1 LITPLVFSRDR
12 PAQLDLLL
20 RSLERNGSDLFDRPT
35 VLAKWSDHHF
45 YRAYEECLA
54 DHSVEFLAEYDFEA
68 QVRALAVRQPWFCA
82 LCDDNVLYRDVAA
95 FEADPLA
102 LLLADEE
109 VLCFSLRLG
118 MNTQVCY
125 PMSERQELGAMVP
138 NADALSWDW
147 RAAQGDLGYPASL
160 DGHIFRRATIARAL
174 EVAPFHNPNT
184 LEDVLVAGLR
194 YSRRRR
200 MASLFVS
207 ALVGVPLNRTAT
219 THTSNRV
226 AEIPGC
232 SPAEMNERFLA
243 GERLSLATVDP
254 ARVDGAHCE
263 FEPVWEKRGS
273 EIPKKIAA
281 GSGRSA

>member
-20 RSLERNGSDLFDRPT
+20 TSLERNGGGLFDRPT
-35 VLAKWSDHHF
+35 VLAKWTDHHF
-45 YRAYEECLA
+45 YRGYEDCLA
-54 DHSVEFLAEYDFEA
+54 DHSAEFLAEYDFET
-68 QVRALAVRQPWFCA
+68 QVQALALRQPWFCA
-82 LCDDNVLYRDVAA
+82 LCDDNVLYRDGGS
-95 FEADPLA
+95 FDADPLA
-102 LLLADEE
+102 LLLADEDI
-109 VLCFSLRLG
+109 LCFSLRLG

-125 PMSERQELGAMVP
+125 PMRARQEFGAMIP

-147 RAAQGDLGYPASL
+147 RAAEGDLGYPASL
-160 DGHIFRRATIARAL
+160 DGHIFRRETVTRAL
-174 EVAPFHNPNT
+174 EQATFHNPNS
-184 LEDVLVAGLR
+184 LEDALVAGMR
-194 YSRRRR
+194 HSSRRR
-200 MASLFVS
+200 MASFFVS

-243 GERLSLATVDP
+243 GQRLSLATVDA

-263 FEPVWEKRGS
+263 FEPVWERRGS
-273 EIPKKIAA
+273 ESGKKIAA